1 MSQIV
6 TRPSI
11 SEIDM
16 ICMSSAANAGWSAGM
31 IVRTG
36 QCATTGEAPPI
47 NIEGGHAPKLR
58 SAAQVAQAL
67 GSVRAAAATATTV
80 TRARNGFMKAVTQ
93 SGARVLEPQR
103 LEVMT
108 AQLRNAR
115 TPQALA
121 AAMEVVEREVV
132 RQHGQLFMEQL
143 AVHVMDASREIGF
156 SEVYLRKG
164 PVLTITALDA
174 NGAGLPSTLHLNA
187 RTGEVELRTETIGLP
202 DGQCDQVME
211 RLELAL
217 RKRGV
222 SSPVRHV
229 KYSGRACEKSD
240 AARSVAQPSPKTK
253 LRS

>member
-1 MSQIV
+1 M
-6 TRPSI
+6 
-11 SEIDM
+11 
-16 ICMSSAANAGWSAGM
+16 
-31 IVRTG
+31 
-36 QCATTGEAPPI
+36 
-47 NIEGGHAPKLR
+47 
-58 SAAQVAQAL
+58 
-67 GSVRAAAATATTV
+67 
-80 TRARNGFMKAVTQ
+80 TQ
-93 SGARVLEPQR
+93 SGARILEPHR

-108 AQLRNAR
+108 AQLRNAT
-115 TPQALA
+115 TPQVLA
-121 AAMEVVEREVV
+121 IAMEVVEREVV

-187 RTGEVELRTETIGLP
+187 RTGEVELRTETIGFP

-211 RLELAL
+211 RLEVAL

-229 KYSGRACEKSD
+229 KYSGRACERPQT
-240 AARSVAQPSPKTK
+240 ARTIAQSSPKTK